1 MDRCDVL
8 VLGGGAAAEA
18 LCQAGLGGRSVVVVE
33 QGRFG
38 GECPFVAC
46 MPSKAMLRQARLA
59 RGSRSGP
66 RRRRASPRYADA
78 CRWRDQIAE
87 GRDDRS
93 HERDLRRLGVR
104 TLRGRGRV
112 VAPGRVEVAGRQ
124 LQAADLVLATGSQV
138 SPPPIP
144 GLAEAGAWTSDQLL
158 SSSELPRSLAILG
171 GGPVGCELAQILAR
185 FGCRVTVVEAGARL
199 LGAEEP
205 ELAAAAAATLRADGV
220 EVLEGVTAAAVEARG
235 QGRVRL
241 VLDGSGPVQADRLLV
256 ATGRVPALSGLGLEA
271 YGLGPEPDRLVVEP
285 SCQVQGH
292 DHLWAIGDAT
302 GVAPFTHTADYQ
314 GRVVAANLRGEK
326 RQADYRAIPR
336 AVYLDPPVAAVGLT
350 REAAAERGLE
360 TVVASSALAET
371 ARGLLEETG
380 AGQVLLV
387 ADRARRVLVGAAIS
401 GPGADDLIGQAAL
414 AIRGDL

>member
-1 MDRCDVL
+1 
-8 VLGGGAAAEA
+8 
-18 LCQAGLGGRSVVVVE
+18 
-33 QGRFG
+33 
-38 GECPFVAC
+38 
-46 MPSKAMLRQARLA
+46 
-59 RGSRSGP
+59 
-66 RRRRASPRYADA
+66 
-78 CRWRDQIAE
+78 
-87 GRDDRS
+87 
-93 HERDLRRLGVR
+93 
-104 TLRGRGRV
+104 
-112 VAPGRVEVAGRQ
+112 
-124 LQAADLVLATGSQV
+124 
-138 SPPPIP
+138 
-144 GLAEAGAWTSDQLL
+144 
-158 SSSELPRSLAILG
+158 
-171 GGPVGCELAQILAR
+171 
-185 FGCRVTVVEAGARL
+185 
-199 LGAEEP
+199 
-205 ELAAAAAATLRADGV
+205 
-220 EVLEGVTAAAVEARG
+220 
-235 QGRVRL
+235 
-241 VLDGSGPVQADRLLV
+241 
-256 ATGRVPALSGLGLEA
+256 ALSGLGLEA

-414 AIRGDL
+414 AIRGDLALEVLQDAVMPFPTFSEGFTAAVRALQL